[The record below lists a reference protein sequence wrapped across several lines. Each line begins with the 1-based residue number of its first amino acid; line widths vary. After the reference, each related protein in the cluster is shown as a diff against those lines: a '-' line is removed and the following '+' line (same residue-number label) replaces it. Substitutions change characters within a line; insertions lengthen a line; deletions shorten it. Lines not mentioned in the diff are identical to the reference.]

1 MISITNDHKMVL
13 ILQQLLLID
22 VKYTCYL
29 EFSFVLCIS
38 LILLKYLF
46 RQIVKCKYS
55 SEFLWRAFSSMYI
68 EKLCVRR
75 QALYIWSHYIP
86 PILCD
91 INYLYIF
98 FFRNVPFVIYIS
110 GCSREQYMDPLAIL
124 PRDLL
129 ILFYHNRRIYIW
141 SHICTVDDN
150 NIRWKYTKRSI
161 EIYMLIKNLCD
172 TV

>member
-1 MISITNDHKMVL
+1 
-13 ILQQLLLID
+13 
-22 VKYTCYL
+22 
-29 EFSFVLCIS
+29 
-38 LILLKYLF
+38 
-46 RQIVKCKYS
+46 
-55 SEFLWRAFSSMYI
+55 MYI
-68 EKLCVRR
+68 KEFCVRG
-75 QALYIWSHYIP
+75 QALYIWSHYIPPILCDINYLYIWSHYIP